1 MRCVRVALLLFL
13 ITRCAAVAAPPLER
27 STPEAQGVSSSAI
40 LGFLDAAEDSID
52 ALHSIMILR
61 HGRVVAEGWW
71 SPYNA
76 DSPHR
81 LFSLSKSFTSTAVG
95 LAVEEGLLSLD
106 DPLIDHFPDVAP
118 PEPSDNLKAMR
129 IRDLLRMNTG
139 HLQADADSF
148 WSFTRNTWAASFLA
162 VPVSLKPGTHF
173 LYNTG
178 GSYMLSATVQQRSG
192 MTILDY
198 LTPRLFEPLGIEGAT
213 WRTNDEGVNVGGW
226 GLKIRTEDIARFGQ
240 LYLQKGMWNGRRLLS
255 EDWVE
260 AATARQ
266 TSNGSNPDSDWDQG
280 YGYQFWRCRHNIY
293 RGDGAFGQ
301 YCIVMPDQDAVIA
314 ITSGV
319 ADMQVVLDLVWDRLL
334 PAMADGPLPSLDT
347 GPLSRRLRDL
357 SLSPQQGRS
366 SSSLASDMSGKTFV
380 FAANERGLQSVSL
393 DFEETGAIVTI
404 VDTAGAGQPIAVG
417 YDEWKLG
424 ATTFDSDE
432 SQPVAASGAWIDDGK
447 YAVRLCFYE
456 SPYRPSLTFSFADG
470 QLLLDVAYN
479 VGFGLTEW
487 EQLVAQTE

>member
-178 GSYMLSATVQQRSG
+178 GSYMLSATIQQRSG

-198 LTPRLFEPLGIEGAT
+198 LTPRLTGGARPSSSSSSRPPAST
-213 WRTNDEGVNVGGW
+213 GRY
-226 GLKIRTEDIARFGQ
+226 R
-240 LYLQKGMWNGRRLLS
+240 WNGT
-255 EDWVE
+255 
-260 AATARQ
+260 AATAWW
-266 TSNGSNPDSDWDQG
+266 SNP
-280 YGYQFWRCRHNIY
+280 R
-293 RGDGAFGQ
+293 
-301 YCIVMPDQDAVIA
+301 
-314 ITSGV
+314 
-319 ADMQVVLDLVWDRLL
+319 
-334 PAMADGPLPSLDT
+334 
-347 GPLSRRLRDL
+347 
-357 SLSPQQGRS
+357 
-366 SSSLASDMSGKTFV
+366 
-380 FAANERGLQSVSL
+380 
-393 DFEETGAIVTI
+393 
-404 VDTAGAGQPIAVG
+404 
-417 YDEWKLG
+417 
-424 ATTFDSDE
+424 
-432 SQPVAASGAWIDDGK
+432 ASGPPSSCRFGTTSSGGFAPSSARRRD
-447 YAVRLCFYE
+447 A
-456 SPYRPSLTFSFADG
+456 STRPTWRAS
-470 QLLLDVAYN
+470 
-479 VGFGLTEW
+479 
-487 EQLVAQTE
+487 